1 MKKENFI
8 ENDTKVL
15 EFMAMTETG
24 DPEVAKKYL
33 ESAKWDVTTA
43 VNTFFSQI
51 NINNNIP
58 RNEINTN
65 NILNNNINNSNQ
77 INIDDQENESFLS
90 RYIISPI
97 SGIFNALFGACKEH
111 REIDLDEEERIF
123 HFLPNKIHDNY
134 KFCKFIT
141 RKIGIIIFYTGND
154 VQFFNNFVTQVS
166 RNSMMMNLLRQYFV
180 IYPLLAN
187 TNDGYKM
194 QNAISDSQL
203 MFPSLVFCFNGSF
216 NQNRDGYANYI
227 FDRTFVINILEE
239 KALTIESFNKA
250 LIDCTEQFGVGNNN
264 EFGIGPLMSDGEVLQ
279 KQKDEMEELEKQM
292 QMKEEE
298 KKNQKLKEQKE
309 KIEEAEKIKK
319 IEVKALEAKRKIVD
333 EPAEGEPDVTTICFR
348 YPDGE
353 QRKDRRF
360 LKSHTIQNLYDYVT
374 SLGNEIYSEEGNN
387 TFSLFQPFPPKK
399 FEIMENTF
407 EQEGLFP
414 NAVIQIREE

>member
-1 MKKENFI
+1 MKQENFI

-15 EFMAMTETG
+15 DFMAMTETG

-43 VNTFFSQI
+43 VNIFFSQI
-51 NINNNIP
+51 NVNNNIP

-65 NILNNNINNSNQ
+65 NNVLNTNLNNNNQ
-77 INIDDQENESFLS
+77 ININEQENESFLS

-97 SGIFNALFGACKEH
+97 SGIFNALIGACKER

-123 HFLPNKIHDNY
+123 HFLPNKIHDTY

-141 RKIGIIIFYTGND
+141 HKIGIIIFYTGND
-154 VQFFNNFVTQVS
+154 VHYFNNFVSQVS

-203 MFPSLVFCFNGSF
+203 KFPSMIFCFNSSF
-216 NQNRDGYANYI
+216 NQNNRNGGYTEYI
-227 FDRTFVINILEE
+227 FNRTFIINILEE
-239 KALTIESFNKA
+239 NNLTIESFNKA
-250 LIDCTEQFGVGNNN
+250 FFDCTDQFGGGNNN

-279 KQKDEMEELEKQM
+279 KQKDEMEELEKQV

-298 KKNQKLKEQKE
+298 KRKQKLKEQKE
-309 KIEEAEKIKK
+309 KIE
-319 IEVKALEAKRKIVD
+319 VKAQEAKRKIVD
-333 EPAEGEPDVTTICFR
+333 EPPEGEPNVTTICFR

-360 LKSHTIQNLYDYVT
+360 LKTHTIQNLYDYVT

-399 FEIMENTF
+399 FDIMENTM